1 MYVLVHL
8 CGVWRVLCM
17 SNIDK
22 TLVNFLFQVNSKTA
36 FQVNFWLMGLYLPA
50 RLHTSLDLREAAC
63 RFTANKVFSPQG
75 KPEFSSL
82 DRCEKTG
89 DLSYSFTPH
98 FRMIFTLYSRTIF
111 PNHSMIYCM
120 KQRERRESLFKDK
133 GTFYP
138 SSNLRSS
145 HSVLNLMVI
154 EMLNFQ
160 ERAAEDFEA
169 GVGQEAEIGQLAPT
183 DRKYCVDFSNR

>member
-1 MYVLVHL
+1 MPILYRYIKGWSGCYWRRLKEIGLVLANRRAGENREEYTTKCEEKEEGSKLMGSYSSDVSVHL

-75 KPEFSSL
+75 NPEFSFQKKRAKACS
-82 DRCEKTG
+82 KT
-89 DLSYSFTPH
+89 
-98 FRMIFTLYSRTIF
+98 
-111 PNHSMIYCM
+111 
-120 KQRERRESLFKDK
+120 KERFIPLQTCDPLLHPLK
-133 GTFYP
+133 TFHPP
-138 SSNLRSS
+138 SQG
-145 HSVLNLMVI
+145 SVL
-154 EMLNFQ
+154 
-160 ERAAEDFEA
+160 R
-169 GVGQEAEIGQLAPT
+169 P
-183 DRKYCVDFSNR
+183 S